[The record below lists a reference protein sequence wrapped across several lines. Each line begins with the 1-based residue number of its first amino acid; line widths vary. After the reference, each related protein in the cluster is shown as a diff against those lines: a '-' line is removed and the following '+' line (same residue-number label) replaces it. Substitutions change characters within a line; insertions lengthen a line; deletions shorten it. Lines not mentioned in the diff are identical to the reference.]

1 MSFKKPRMRELLVQ
15 VLGIAQTTPSTLL
28 PCEAVSSPFNGNIPV
43 DVDNWRFPGRVRV
56 HDLDTYTSL
65 NTTERIQDLYRKTK
79 IKLNR
84 KRTVGVRAT
93 YFLVLKV
100 KKPRP

>member
-1 MSFKKPRMRELLVQ
+1 M
-15 VLGIAQTTPSTLL
+15 
-28 PCEAVSSPFNGNIPV
+28 
-43 DVDNWRFPGRVRV
+43 RV

>member
-43 DVDNWRFPGRVRV
+43 DVDNWRFLG
-56 HDLDTYTSL
+56 
-65 NTTERIQDLYRKTK
+65 
-79 IKLNR
+79 
-84 KRTVGVRAT
+84 G
-93 YFLVLKV
+93 
-100 KKPRP
+100 